1 MLEQTPLCQVYIRL
15 EYNARSEMS
24 QHKELET
31 YMQFPPPV
39 VSKVESIFHLVF
51 LILRNTLERLVR
63 SPPPASFQRVFNEQR
78 QHNQPRSVLEHG
90 GPD

>member
-1 MLEQTPLCQVYIRL
+1 MLALRCHSTKNFEHICNSPPL
-15 EYNARSEMS
+15 
-24 QHKELET
+24 
-31 YMQFPPPV
+31 FF
-39 VSKVESIFHLVF
+39 SKVESIFHLVF
-51 LILRNTLERLVR
+51 PILRNTVERLVR